1 MVYKSEL
8 LHVIVTA
15 AFSEKRLYSSRASS
29 KGTPFRIISVVIPV
43 SFAKRLVTFLETEE
57 LSVGAI
63 ACRVGYLTAVY
74 IEEAYEIE
82 SWDAFVKLDQ
92 SVRAGMD
99 YDENGNLTV
108 DGNQVNIYFEDG
120 YSLAGTATLQDS
132 ILIIS
137 TTNGEY
143 RYSRLAEETNLTG
156 DWNYSNITYSAKPIK
171 DEIVIPGG
179 IINGEEVP
187 PTIMQTSQIS
197 GKFIEYAAQRYFRN
211 IKFENGTMTYS
222 VLKVEQEVSM
232 TKNYSIDGLNM
243 TITGA
248 TAGHD
253 IESAFMVLQSYDK
266 NTAYFIF
273 NKETIAEMF
282 TGFAL
287 MLLEG
292 GIAPEVNDEALEA
305 YKKAFTEA
313 FDYYRVEFVITR
325 AN

>member
-1 MVYKSEL
+1 MAMVAICMSISFMACESDDHKTENINLKGRWYSKTETVNNL
-8 LHVIVTA
+8 L
-15 AFSEKRLYSSRASS
+15 
-29 KGTPFRIISVVIPV
+29 IINDDNSVVTYKV
-43 SFAKRLVTFLETEE
+43 SD
-57 LSVGAI
+57 
-63 ACRVGYLTAVY
+63 Y
-74 IEEAYEIE
+74 E
-82 SWDAFVKLDQ
+82 SWE
-92 SVRAGMD
+92 SI
-99 YDENGNLTV
+99 NGNLTV
-108 DGNQVNIYFEDG
+108 EGNKVNIYFEDG

-187 PTIMQTSQIS
+187 PTVMQTSQIS

-222 VLKVEQEVSM
+222 VLKEEQEVPMS
-232 TKNYSIDGLNM
+232 KNYSINGLNM
-243 TITGA
+243 TITGE

-313 FDYYRVEFVITR
+313 FDYYKVEFVITR

>member
-1 MVYKSEL
+1 
-8 LHVIVTA
+8 
-15 AFSEKRLYSSRASS
+15 
-29 KGTPFRIISVVIPV
+29 
-43 SFAKRLVTFLETEE
+43 
-57 LSVGAI
+57 
-63 ACRVGYLTAVY
+63 
-74 IEEAYEIE
+74 
-82 SWDAFVKLDQ
+82 
-92 SVRAGMD
+92 
-99 YDENGNLTV
+99 
-108 DGNQVNIYFEDG
+108 
-120 YSLAGTATLQDS
+120 
-132 ILIIS
+132 
-137 TTNGEY
+137 
-143 RYSRLAEETNLTG
+143 
-156 DWNYSNITYSAKPIK
+156 
-171 DEIVIPGG
+171 
-179 IINGEEVP
+179 
-187 PTIMQTSQIS
+187 MQTSQIS

-222 VLKVEQEVSM
+222 VLKVEQEVPMS
-232 TKNYSIDGLNM
+232 KNYSINGLNM

-292 GIAPEVNDEALEA
+292 GVAPEVNDEALEA

-313 FDYYRVEFVITR
+313 FDYYKVEFVITR

>member
-1 MVYKSEL
+1 MAMIAICMSISFMACESDDQKTENINLKGRWYSKTETVNNL
-8 LHVIVTA
+8 L
-15 AFSEKRLYSSRASS
+15 
-29 KGTPFRIISVVIPV
+29 IINDDNSVVTYKV
-43 SFAKRLVTFLETEE
+43 SD
-57 LSVGAI
+57 
-63 ACRVGYLTAVY
+63 Y
-74 IEEAYEIE
+74 E
-82 SWDAFVKLDQ
+82 SWE
-92 SVRAGMD
+92 SI
-99 YDENGNLTV
+99 NGNLTV
-108 DGNQVNIYFEDG
+108 DVNKVNIYFEDG

-143 RYSRLAEETNLTG
+143 KYSRLAEETNLTG

-222 VLKVEQEVSM
+222 VLKEEHEVPMS
-232 TKNYSIDGLNM
+232 KNYSIDGLNM

-248 TAGHD
+248 TAGHN

-305 YKKAFTEA
+305 YKNAFTEA

>member
-1 MVYKSEL
+1 MAMVAICMSISFMACESDDHKTENINLKGRWYSKTETVNNL
-8 LHVIVTA
+8 L
-15 AFSEKRLYSSRASS
+15 
-29 KGTPFRIISVVIPV
+29 IINDDNSVVTYKV
-43 SFAKRLVTFLETEE
+43 SD
-57 LSVGAI
+57 
-63 ACRVGYLTAVY
+63 Y
-74 IEEAYEIE
+74 E
-82 SWDAFVKLDQ
+82 SWE
-92 SVRAGMD
+92 SI
-99 YDENGNLTV
+99 NGNLTV
-108 DGNQVNIYFEDG
+108 DGNKVNIYFEDG
-120 YSLAGTATLQDS
+120 NTMAGTATLQDS

-222 VLKVEQEVSM
+222 VLKVEQEVPMS
-232 TKNYSIDGLNM
+232 KNYSINGLNM
-243 TITGA
+243 TITGE

-292 GIAPEVNDEALEA
+292 GVAPEVNDEALES

-313 FDYYRVEFVITR
+313 FDYYKVEFVITR

>member
-1 MVYKSEL
+1 MAMVAILMSISFMACESDDKKTENINLKGRWYSKTETVNNL
-8 LHVIVTA
+8 L
-15 AFSEKRLYSSRASS
+15 
-29 KGTPFRIISVVIPV
+29 IINDDNSVVTYKV
-43 SFAKRLVTFLETEE
+43 SD
-57 LSVGAI
+57 
-63 ACRVGYLTAVY
+63 Y
-74 IEEAYEIE
+74 E
-82 SWDAFVKLDQ
+82 SWE
-92 SVRAGMD
+92 SI
-99 YDENGNLTV
+99 NGNLMV
-108 DGNQVNIYFEDG
+108 DGNKVNFYFEDG

-222 VLKVEQEVSM
+222 VLKEEHEVPMS
-232 TKNYSIDGLNM
+232 KNYSIDGLNM

-248 TAGHD
+248 TAGHN

-305 YKKAFTEA
+305 YKNAFTEA

>member
-1 MVYKSEL
+1 MAIAAILMSVGFVACESDDHKTENINLKGRWYSKTETVNNL
-8 LHVIVTA
+8 L
-15 AFSEKRLYSSRASS
+15 
-29 KGTPFRIISVVIPV
+29 IINDDNSVVTYKV
-43 SFAKRLVTFLETEE
+43 SD
-57 LSVGAI
+57 
-63 ACRVGYLTAVY
+63 Y
-74 IEEAYEIE
+74 E
-82 SWDAFVKLDQ
+82 SWE
-92 SVRAGMD
+92 SI
-99 YDENGNLTV
+99 NGNLTV
-108 DGNQVNIYFEDG
+108 EGNKVNIYFQDG

-222 VLKVEQEVSM
+222 VLKEEQEVPMS
-232 TKNYSIDGLNM
+232 KNYSINGLNM

-292 GIAPEVNDEALEA
+292 GVAPEVNDEALEA

-313 FDYYRVEFVITR
+313 FDYYKVEFVITR

>member
-1 MVYKSEL
+1 MAIAAILMSVGFVACESDDHKTENINLKGRWYSKTETVNNL
-8 LHVIVTA
+8 L
-15 AFSEKRLYSSRASS
+15 
-29 KGTPFRIISVVIPV
+29 IINDDNSVVTYKV
-43 SFAKRLVTFLETEE
+43 SD
-57 LSVGAI
+57 
-63 ACRVGYLTAVY
+63 Y
-74 IEEAYEIE
+74 E
-82 SWDAFVKLDQ
+82 SWE
-92 SVRAGMD
+92 SI
-99 YDENGNLTV
+99 NGNLTV
-108 DGNQVNIYFEDG
+108 EGNKVNIYFEDG

-222 VLKVEQEVSM
+222 VLKEEQEVPMS
-232 TKNYSIDGLNM
+232 KNYSINGLNM

-313 FDYYRVEFVITR
+313 FDYYKVEFVITR

>member
-1 MVYKSEL
+1 MAMIAICMSISFMACESDDKKTENINLKGRWYSKTETVNNL
-8 LHVIVTA
+8 L
-15 AFSEKRLYSSRASS
+15 
-29 KGTPFRIISVVIPV
+29 IINDDNSVVTYKV
-43 SFAKRLVTFLETEE
+43 SD
-57 LSVGAI
+57 
-63 ACRVGYLTAVY
+63 Y
-74 IEEAYEIE
+74 E
-82 SWDAFVKLDQ
+82 SWE
-92 SVRAGMD
+92 SI
-99 YDENGNLTV
+99 NGNLTV
-108 DGNQVNIYFEDG
+108 DVNKVNIYFEDG

-143 RYSRLAEETNLTG
+143 KYSRLAEETNLTG

-222 VLKVEQEVSM
+222 VLKEEHEVPMS
-232 TKNYSIDGLNM
+232 KNYSIDGLNM

-248 TAGHD
+248 TAGHN

-305 YKKAFTEA
+305 YKNAFTEA

>member
-1 MVYKSEL
+1 MAMVAICMSISFMACESDDHKTENINLKGRWYSKTETVNNL
-8 LHVIVTA
+8 L
-15 AFSEKRLYSSRASS
+15 
-29 KGTPFRIISVVIPV
+29 IINDDNSVVTYKV
-43 SFAKRLVTFLETEE
+43 SD
-57 LSVGAI
+57 
-63 ACRVGYLTAVY
+63 Y
-74 IEEAYEIE
+74 E
-82 SWDAFVKLDQ
+82 SWE
-92 SVRAGMD
+92 SI
-99 YDENGNLTV
+99 NGNLIV
-108 DGNQVNIYFEDG
+108 EGNKVNIYFEDG

-156 DWNYSNITYSAKPIK
+156 EWKYSNITYSAKPIK

-187 PTIMQTSQIS
+187 PTVMQTSQIS

-222 VLKVEQEVSM
+222 VLKEEQEVSM

-243 TITGA
+243 TITGE

-292 GIAPEVNDEALEA
+292 GVAPEVNDEALEA

-313 FDYYRVEFVITR
+313 FDYYKVEFVITR

>member
-1 MVYKSEL
+1 MAMVAICMSISFMACESDDHKTVNINLKGRWYSKTEAVSNL
-8 LHVIVTA
+8 L
-15 AFSEKRLYSSRASS
+15 
-29 KGTPFRIISVVIPV
+29 IINGDNSVVTYKV
-43 SFAKRLVTFLETEE
+43 SD
-57 LSVGAI
+57 
-63 ACRVGYLTAVY
+63 Y
-74 IEEAYEIE
+74 E
-82 SWDAFVKLDQ
+82 SWE
-92 SVRAGMD
+92 GI
-99 YDENGNLTV
+99 NGNLTV
-108 DGNQVNIYFEDG
+108 DGNKVNIYFEDG

-222 VLKVEQEVSM
+222 VLKEEQEVPMS
-232 TKNYSIDGLNM
+232 KNYSINGLNM

>member
-1 MVYKSEL
+1 MAMVAICMSISFMACESDDQKTENINLKGRWYSKTETVNNL
-8 LHVIVTA
+8 L
-15 AFSEKRLYSSRASS
+15 
-29 KGTPFRIISVVIPV
+29 IINDDNSVVTYKV
-43 SFAKRLVTFLETEE
+43 SD
-57 LSVGAI
+57 
-63 ACRVGYLTAVY
+63 Y
-74 IEEAYEIE
+74 E
-82 SWDAFVKLDQ
+82 SWE
-92 SVRAGMD
+92 SI
-99 YDENGNLTV
+99 NGNLTV
-108 DGNQVNIYFEDG
+108 DGNKVSFYFEDG

-143 RYSRLAEETNLTG
+143 KYSRLAEETNLTG

-211 IKFENGTMTYS
+211 VKFNNETLTYS
-222 VLKVEQEVSM
+222 VLKNEEELTM

-248 TAGHD
+248 TAGHN

-305 YKKAFTEA
+305 YKNAFTEA

>member
-1 MVYKSEL
+1 MAMVAICMSISFMACESDDHKTENINLKGRWYSKTETVNNL
-8 LHVIVTA
+8 L
-15 AFSEKRLYSSRASS
+15 
-29 KGTPFRIISVVIPV
+29 IINDDNSVVTYKV
-43 SFAKRLVTFLETEE
+43 SD
-57 LSVGAI
+57 
-63 ACRVGYLTAVY
+63 Y
-74 IEEAYEIE
+74 E
-82 SWDAFVKLDQ
+82 SWE
-92 SVRAGMD
+92 SI
-99 YDENGNLTV
+99 NGNLTV
-108 DGNQVNIYFEDG
+108 EGNKVNIYFEDG

-156 DWNYSNITYSAKPIK
+156 NWNFSNITYSAKPIK

-187 PTIMQTSQIS
+187 PTVMQTSQIS

-222 VLKVEQEVSM
+222 VLKEEQEVPMS
-232 TKNYSIDGLNM
+232 KNYSIDGLNM

-292 GIAPEVNDEALEA
+292 GVAPEVNDEALEA

-313 FDYYRVEFVITR
+313 FDYYKVEFVITR

>member
-1 MVYKSEL
+1 MKVFKKIVMAVVAIVMSISFVACKSDDNKKENINLKGRWYSKTENVSNLLVINDDNSAVIYK
-8 LHVIVTA
+8 V
-15 AFSEKRLYSSRASS
+15 SS
-29 KGTPFRIISVVIPV
+29 
-43 SFAKRLVTFLETEE
+43 
-57 LSVGAI
+57 
-63 ACRVGYLTAVY
+63 Y
-74 IEEAYEIE
+74 E
-82 SWDAFVKLDQ
+82 SWE
-92 SVRAGMD
+92 GI
-99 YDENGNLTV
+99 NGNLTV
-108 DGNQVNIYFEDG
+108 DGNKINIYFEDG
-120 YSLAGTATLQDS
+120 NSLIGTGTIQDNA
-132 ILIIS
+132 LIIN

-143 RYSRLAEETNLTG
+143 RYSRLAENTNLNG

-211 IKFENGTMTYS
+211 VKFNNETLTYS
-222 VLKVEQEVSM
+222 VLKNEEELTM

-243 TITGA
+243 TIAGE

-253 IESAFMVLQSYDK
+253 IESTFMVLQSYDN

-273 NKETIAEMF
+273 DKETIAEMF
-282 TGFAL
+282 TGYAL
-287 MLLEG
+287 MLFEG
-292 GIAPEVNDEALEA
+292 GIAPEVTDEALEA
-305 YKKAFTEA
+305 YKEAFTEA

>member
-1 MVYKSEL
+1 MKVFKKIVMAVVAIVMSISFVACKSDDNEKENINLKGRWYSKTENVSNLLVINDDNSAVIYK
-8 LHVIVTA
+8 V
-15 AFSEKRLYSSRASS
+15 SS
-29 KGTPFRIISVVIPV
+29 
-43 SFAKRLVTFLETEE
+43 
-57 LSVGAI
+57 
-63 ACRVGYLTAVY
+63 Y
-74 IEEAYEIE
+74 E
-82 SWDAFVKLDQ
+82 SWE
-92 SVRAGMD
+92 GI
-99 YDENGNLTV
+99 NGNLTV
-108 DGNQVNIYFEDG
+108 DGNKINIYFEDG
-120 YSLAGTATLQDS
+120 NSLIGTGTIQDNA
-132 ILIIS
+132 LIIN

-143 RYSRLAEETNLTG
+143 RYSRLAENTNLNG

-211 IKFENGTMTYS
+211 VKFNNETLTYS
-222 VLKVEQEVSM
+222 VLKNEEELTM

-243 TITGA
+243 TITGE

-253 IESAFMVLQSYDK
+253 IESTFMVLQSYDN

-273 NKETIAEMF
+273 DEETIAEMF
-282 TGFAL
+282 TGYAL
-287 MLLEG
+287 MLFEG
-292 GIAPEVNDEALEA
+292 GIAPEVTDEALEA
-305 YKKAFTEA
+305 YKEAFTEA

>member
-1 MVYKSEL
+1 MAMVAICMSISFMACESDDHKTENINLKGRWYSKTETVNNL
-8 LHVIVTA
+8 L
-15 AFSEKRLYSSRASS
+15 
-29 KGTPFRIISVVIPV
+29 IINDDNSVVTYKV
-43 SFAKRLVTFLETEE
+43 
-57 LSVGAI
+57 
-63 ACRVGYLTAVY
+63 CDY
-74 IEEAYEIE
+74 E
-82 SWDAFVKLDQ
+82 SWE
-92 SVRAGMD
+92 SI
-99 YDENGNLTV
+99 NGNLTV
-108 DGNQVNIYFEDG
+108 DGNKVNIYFEDG

-187 PTIMQTSQIS
+187 PTVMQTSQIS

-222 VLKVEQEVSM
+222 VLKEEQEVPMS
-232 TKNYSIDGLNM
+232 KNYSIDGLNM

-292 GIAPEVNDEALEA
+292 GVAPEVNDEALEA

-313 FDYYRVEFVITR
+313 FDYYKVEFVITR